1 MRKFCSSALLA
12 ASLSILAFSCNSSYV
27 FAQENTT
34 VSEEAQN
41 LYEDAIEL
49 QKKGKMREA
58 VASYIKALRKDRTV
72 LAFDDNGLID
82 ASYADSVAK
91 LKENPDDIKLLEVC
105 GFLSSVG
112 YSDNKTAITYYEK
125 IVELVTDEGVK
136 ERTKNLISRLKAT
149 MEAQQ
154 AYDSAVIASLRDE
167 RIKSWAEMEKVDD
180 FAEEQSKSKARANKL
195 NDAYSD
201 RESLQNKI
209 PQMEEELK
217 ELQDSYDKADRLWY
231 TLKDELYERRR
242 RRLKNDLAAKKEE
255 LEAAK
260 RELKSVEKKVSSL
273 EKEEEKAQ
281 KLQEASAFNANGK
294 KKSEDG
300 EEDEDSVFNSDP
312 SESDDAGSRGLESEE
327 KDYGENSDKN
337 SDDTGNSDSESD
349 EESGEEVKDEYSEEA
364 LSKQADE
371 MSDEERQEQL
381 NDLIDNL

>member
-1 MRKFCSSALLA
+1 ES
-12 ASLSILAFSCNSSYV
+12 
-27 FAQENTT
+27 
-34 VSEEAQN
+34 
-41 LYEDAIEL
+41 
-49 QKKGKMREA
+49 
-58 VASYIKALRKDRTV
+58 
-72 LAFDDNGLID
+72 
-82 ASYADSVAK
+82 
-91 LKENPDDIKLLEVC
+91 PDDIKLLEVC

-180 FAEEQSKSKARANKL
+180 FAAEQSRSKARADKL

-242 RRLKNDLAAKKEE
+242 RRLKNDIAAKKEE
-255 LEAAK
+255 LEAA
-260 RELKSVEKKVSSL
+260 RRDLKSVEKKVTSL
-273 EKEEEKAQ
+273 EREEEKAQ
-281 KLQEASAFNANGK
+281 KLQDSSAFNQNDK
-294 KKSEDG
+294 KNSEDG

-312 SESDDAGSRGLESEE
+312 SGEDDSGSRSIESGD
-327 KDYGENSDKN
+327 KDYGEPADNDS
-337 SDDTGNSDSESD
+337 GSESD
-349 EESGEEVKDEYSEEA
+349 EESGDEVKDEYSEEA